1 MTLRD
6 NRLSSMSQLQK
17 EIEHLEDCMKK
28 KKKLHDNLSQE
39 LLNLARKSEVGKD
52 PIEIIHQSERIQQ
65 QISEN
70 LIDIRH
76 LDKKIARIKH
86 RANRMKQIS

>member
-1 MTLRD
+1 
-6 NRLSSMSQLQK
+6 
-17 EIEHLEDCMKK
+17 
-28 KKKLHDNLSQE
+28 LHDDLSQQ

-52 PIEIIHQSERIQQ
+52 PIEIIHQGERIQQ

-86 RANRMKQIS
+86 RANRMKHIS